1 MTIVLIILAA
11 LLVVAAIIGIELMR
25 LFSGTRQPADL
36 PELKRQYAGQDFYR
50 PIERLFS
57 QEDERFLSNRGIL
70 TAERRKQLR
79 RSRCKVMKLYLRQFR
94 SDFHEAWGV
103 CRLLAPF
110 SEDPDFGLNLVR
122 QLVTF
127 YRLYSTAQFQL
138 MLHAYHP
145 GELAAVSE
153 LVESLRRVRRVAYE
167 TLSSVEN
174 LAMEPTA
181 A

>member
-1 MTIVLIILAA
+1 VTIVLIILAV
-11 LLVVAAIIGIELMR
+11 LLVVAAVVGIELMR

-36 PELKRQYAGQDFYR
+36 PELKKQYAGQDFYR

-57 QEDERFLSNRGIL
+57 EDDERFLANRGML
-70 TAERRKQLR
+70 TPERRKELQHSR
-79 RSRCKVMKLYLRQFR
+79 RKVMKLYLRQFR

-110 SEDPDFGLNLVR
+110 SEDPDFGVNLIR

-127 YRLYSTAQFQL
+127 YRLYSTAQIHL
-138 MLHAYHP
+138 TLHAYQP
-145 GELAAVSE
+145 GDLAVNE
-153 LVESLRRVRRVAYE
+153 LVESLRRVRRVAFE

>member
-1 MTIVLIILAA
+1 MTIVLILLAV
-11 LLVVAAIIGIELMR
+11 LLVVAAVIGIELMR

-36 PELKRQYAGQDFYR
+36 PELKKQYSGQDFYR

-57 QEDERFLSNRGIL
+57 EEDERFLARRGML
-70 TAERRKQLR
+70 SPERRKQLH
-79 RSRCKVMKLYLRQFR
+79 RSRCKVMKLYLHQFR

-110 SEDPDFGLNLVR
+110 SEDPDFGVKLVR

-127 YRLYSTAQFQL
+127 YRLYTKVQVQL
-138 MLHAYHP
+138 VLHAYRP
-145 GELAAVSE
+145 GDLGVSE
-153 LVESLRRVRRVAYE
+153 LVSALRQVRQVAFE

-174 LAMEPTA
+174 LAMDPTA

>member
-1 MTIVLIILAA
+1 MTIVLMLLAV
-11 LLVVAAIIGIELMR
+11 LLVVAAVVGIELMR
-25 LFSGTRQPADL
+25 LFSGTRRPADL
-36 PELKRQYAGQDFYR
+36 PELKKQYAAQDFYR

-57 QEDERFLSNRGIL
+57 DDDERFLSTRGML
-70 TAERRKQLR
+70 TPDRRKQLH

-94 SDFHEAWGV
+94 ADFQEAWGV

-110 SEDPDFGLNLVR
+110 SEDPEFGVTLVR
-122 QLVTF
+122 QLFTF
-127 YRLYSTAQFQL
+127 YRLYTRVQVRL
-138 MLHAYHP
+138 WVYAYQP
-145 GELAAVSE
+145 GDLGVSE
-153 LVESLRRVRRVAYE
+153 LVDSLRQVRQIAFD

>member
-1 MTIVLIILAA
+1 MTIVLIILAV
-11 LLVVAAIIGIELMR
+11 LLVVAAVVGIELMR
-25 LFSGTRQPADL
+25 LFSGTRQSADL
-36 PELKRQYAGQDFYR
+36 PELKKQYAGQDFYR

-57 QEDERFLSNRGIL
+57 EDDERFLANRGML
-70 TAERRKQLR
+70 SAERRKSLR
-79 RSRCKVMKLYLRQFR
+79 QSRCKVMKLYLRQFR

-110 SEDPDFGLNLVR
+110 SEDPDFGVNLVR

-127 YRLYSTAQFQL
+127 YRLYSSAQIHL
-138 MLHAYHP
+138 MLHAYQP
-145 GELAAVSE
+145 GDLAVSE

-174 LAMEPTA
+174 LAMEPA
-181 A
+181 GA

>member
-1 MTIVLIILAA
+1 VTIVLILLAV
-11 LLVVAAIIGIELMR
+11 LLVVAAVIGIELMR

-36 PELKRQYAGQDFYR
+36 PELKKQYSGQDFYR

-57 QEDERFLSNRGIL
+57 EEDERFLARRGML
-70 TAERRKQLR
+70 SPERRKQLH
-79 RSRCKVMKLYLRQFR
+79 RSRCKVMKLYLHQFR

-110 SEDPDFGLNLVR
+110 SEDPDFGVTLVR
-122 QLVTF
+122 QLATF
-127 YRLYSTAQFQL
+127 YRLYTKVQVRL
-138 MLHAYHP
+138 WVHAYQP
-145 GELAAVSE
+145 GDLGISE
-153 LVESLRRVRRVAYE
+153 LVDSLRQVRQIAYE

-174 LAMEPTA
+174 LAMDGSA